1 MQAIKKIN
9 NNTVVC
15 VDRNGKQLIAM
26 GRGLGFPQLPRE
38 ISLAEIER
46 TFYNISPQYVAAIS
60 ELDPAMVDFAARITD
75 GGALGGLYAGIMHV
89 GTYVMGAANFLSVLG
104 YVAGGTSNMVNGII
118 ACLISLFG
126 AAIATYM
133 IGFAPADLESN

>member
-1 MQAIKKIN
+1 M
-9 NNTVVC
+9 
-15 VDRNGKQLIAM
+15 
-26 GRGLGFPQLPRE
+26 
-38 ISLAEIER
+38 
-46 TFYNISPQYVAAIS
+46 
-60 ELDPAMVDFAARITD
+60 
-75 GGALGGLYAGIMHV
+75 GGLYAGIMHV

-133 IGFAPADLESN
+133 LGFAPADLESN